1 MLSLKKTIS
10 AFLSLGLGIFL
21 VSLVLNR
28 TEVSGEQ
35 VVDKLQH
42 LNLFFVSLVTVST
55 FIHLWLSAYKW
66 RIITQK
72 LSKNN
77 QQSQNFYLGYT
88 ILATLAIQF
97 LPQHIG
103 QPFVQG
109 LAIKMHKLTSLSRGL
124 FSVIYDQLLNI
135 IVPILLLP
143 PVLLYMLKKISLSW
157 AIFIT
162 LGILLGIHYAVARWN
177 KPLIL
182 FLGKSYCKLKQL
194 IARKQQFANR
204 EQGIE
209 DIPVLSTRFT
219 LRLFWLSTFRHLNWI
234 LRSFFVV
241 SAGGFAIKFWSIFF
255 TTTLVQSAMLLS
267 FTPANLG
274 FMELGWIGGLGL
286 LGVPAG
292 EAGNFALLLRILGLG
307 SVILIAIAFYLG
319 VFANT
324 LSRKSNKPSV
334 RSSKN

>member
-1 MLSLKKTIS
+1 MLSFKKTIS
-10 AFLSLGLGIFL
+10 AVLSLGLGIFL
-21 VSLVLNR
+21 VWLVLNQ

-35 VVDKLQH
+35 VLDKLQH
-42 LNLFFVSLVTVST
+42 LNLFLVCLIIIST
-55 FIHLWLSAYKW
+55 FTHLWLSAYKW

-72 LSKNN
+72 LSKNDR
-77 QQSQNFYLGYT
+77 QSQNFYLGYT
-88 ILATLAIQF
+88 ILAALAIQF

-103 QPFVQG
+103 QPFVQS
-109 LAIKMHKLTSLSRGL
+109 LAIKMHKVTSLSRGL

-135 IVPILLLP
+135 LVPIFLLP
-143 PVLLYMLKKISLSW
+143 PALFYILGKISLSW

-182 FLGKSYCKLKQL
+182 FLGKSYWKLKQL
-194 IARKQQFANR
+194 SSRKQQSSNQ
-204 EQGIE
+204 EQVIE

-219 LRLFWLSTFRHLNWI
+219 LHLFWLSTFRHLNWI
-234 LRSFFVV
+234 LRSFFIVM
-241 SAGGFAIKFWSIFF
+241 AGGFAIKFWSIFF

-274 FMELGWIGGLGL
+274 LMEWSWIGGLTL
-286 LGVPAG
+286 LGVLSG
-292 EAGNFALLLRILGLG
+292 EAGNFALLQRILGLG
-307 SVILIAIAFYLG
+307 SVIAIAIAFYLG

-324 LSRKSNKPSV
+324 LFRKSNKLSV
-334 RSSKN
+334 RSNKN